1 MVPSPAIQILF
12 MVLHD
17 QFHDGDYWRGG
28 LVLRHL
34 MDIADLSR
42 APQSVDWGLLDELC
56 KTSLVRNAL
65 GTQLVAAQRLF
76 GAAVP
81 PHLTRRRWVRFQHQR
96 HIWQYMYPR
105 LSAPL
110 SLFGAATEWP
120 NLLAHR
126 ALNERQRHEAPREET
141 EAVRTTPL
149 RPMRRASD
157 RMKRFKR
164 ILSPRAG
171 KL

>member
-1 MVPSPAIQILF
+1 
-12 MVLHD
+12 
-17 QFHDGDYWRGG
+17 
-28 LVLRHL
+28 
-34 MDIADLSR
+34 
-42 APQSVDWGLLDELC
+42 
-56 KTSLVRNAL
+56 
-65 GTQLVAAQRLF
+65 
-76 GAAVP
+76 
-81 PHLTRRRWVRFQHQR
+81 
-96 HIWQYMYPR
+96 MYPR